1 MTRSD
6 KFSLVLR
13 NWSET
18 FMRRSMHDFIQF
30 SKDSGLS
37 IAQMSTLFHLHHGSR
52 CGVSN
57 IGDML
62 GVTNAAASQMIDRL
76 VQHGLIE
83 RTEDP
88 VDRRAKQ
95 LRLTDKGR
103 SIVRESIEVRR
114 RWMERLTD
122 ALTLEEQSSIINALT
137 ILTNAALDL
146 DPGRNQSEKM
156 KKFDILEEKLPVSD

>member
-6 KFSLVLR
+6 EFTLVLR
-13 NWSET
+13 DWSET

-37 IAQMSTLFHLHHGSR
+37 MAQISALFHLHHGSK
-52 CGVSN
+52 CGVSE
-57 IGDML
+57 IGELL

-76 VQHGLIE
+76 VQNGLIE

-95 LRLTDKGR
+95 LRLTESGR

-114 RWMERLTD
+114 RWMEKLTD
-122 ALTLEEQSSIINALT
+122 ALTIEEQSSIINALT
-137 ILTNAALDL
+137 ILTNAALDH
-146 DPGRNQSEKM
+146 DPGNNQIEKVE
-156 KKFDILEEKLPVSD
+156 KFDILEEKLPVSD